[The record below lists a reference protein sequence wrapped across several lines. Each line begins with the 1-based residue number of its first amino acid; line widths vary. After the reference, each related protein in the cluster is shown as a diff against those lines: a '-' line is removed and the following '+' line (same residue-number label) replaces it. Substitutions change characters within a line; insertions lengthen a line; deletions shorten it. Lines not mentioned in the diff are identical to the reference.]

1 MVALVV
7 LLAVVVGLLTVLV
20 IGLLRS
26 YGEVLRRL
34 HEAGIGTD
42 PAGATAGAGTA
53 AGAADDA
60 ASIAARLDPGV
71 APPRQGADEDLL
83 PAVVDVAGVTPSGD
97 AVAVGVRSSGRI
109 TLLAFLSSGCSTC
122 AGFWAALRGGE
133 RLSVVG
139 TEVRVVVITGGPR
152 NEQPAQVAMLAGPDR
167 TVVMSDDAWQHYA
180 VPATPYFVLVDGGQG
195 VLGEG
200 SAMGWTQLVGLLQR
214 AVADRGL
221 DLQSSATTPASAALA
236 GPGPSPDDPGARG
249 GPGRA
254 ARTDAALRAAG
265 IEPGDARLYRSPLG
279 PDAGPVPPVGPDAPA
294 APAADAPPHPAAGP
308 GTAVPPAG
316 GGRP

>member
-42 PAGATAGAGTA
+42 PAAATGAGTTAGAG
-53 AGAADDA
+53 DDA

-83 PAVVDVAGVTPSGD
+83 PEVADVAGVTPSGD

-109 TLLAFLSSGCSTC
+109 TLLAFLSSGCGTC

-133 RLSVVG
+133 RLSVAG

-152 NEQPAQVAMLAGPDR
+152 NEQPAQVAILAGPDR
-167 TVVMSDDAWQHYA
+167 TVVMSDEAWQHYA

-221 DLQSSATTPASAALA
+221 DLQSSAVTPASAALA
-236 GPGPSPDDPGARG
+236 GPGVPAGDSGTRG

-279 PDAGPVPPVGPDAPA
+279 PDGAVGPDTAGGPHTTGGPDTAVPPVG
-294 APAADAPPHPAAGP
+294 
-308 GTAVPPAG
+308 G
-316 GGRP
+316 GQR